1 MKLVLAS
8 KSPRR
13 SEILRNAGIDF
24 TVRVADADETIPD
37 GTKPEDA
44 VVFLAARKALAVER
58 AEDET
63 VLGAD
68 TIVVLDDKI
77 LGKPKDREDA
87 YNMLR
92 SLSGRV
98 HSVFTGVCAVGNGI
112 SLTFAEETKV
122 EFYPLTDDEINEY
135 IDTNEPYDK
144 AGAYGIQGIASKF
157 IRGIQGD
164 YFNVVGLPISSVYKK
179 IIKMRCIYE
188 KNFNN
193 YYINIYY
200 VFMWMQCNK

>member
-13 SEILRNAGIDF
+13 SEILKNAGIDF

-44 VVFLAARKALAVER
+44 VVFLAARKAMAVPR
-58 AEDET
+58 TEDET

-77 LGKPKDREDA
+77 LGKPKDKEDA
-87 YNMLR
+87 YNMIK

-98 HSVFTGVCAVGNGI
+98 HSVFTGVCAIGNGI

-122 EFYPLTDDEINEY
+122 EFYPLSDDEIYEY
-135 IDTNEPYDK
+135 INTDEPYDK
-144 AGAYGIQGIASKF
+144 AGAYGIQGLASKF

-164 YFNVVGLPISSVYKK
+164 YFNVVGLPMSSVYKK
-179 IIKMRCIYE
+179 ILK
-188 KNFNN
+188 K
-193 YYINIYY
+193 
-200 VFMWMQCNK
+200 Q

>member
-13 SEILRNAGIDF
+13 SEILKNAGIKF
-24 TVRVADADETIPD
+24 TVRVADADETIPE

-58 AEDET
+58 ADDET

-87 YNMLR
+87 FNML
-92 SLSGRV
+92 SGLSGRV
-98 HSVFTGVCAVGNGI
+98 HSVFTGVCAVGNGT

-122 EFYPLTDDEINEY
+122 KFYSLTDDEINEY
-135 IDTNEPYDK
+135 LDTDEPYDK

-157 IRGIQGD
+157 IQGIEGD
-164 YFNVVGLPISSVYKK
+164 YFNVVGLPVSSVYKK
-179 IIKMRCIYE
+179 IIK
-188 KNFNN
+188 K
-193 YYINIYY
+193 
-200 VFMWMQCNK
+200 

>member
-13 SEILRNAGIDF
+13 SEILKNAGIDF

-37 GTKPEDA
+37 GTKPCDA
-44 VVFLAARKALAVER
+44 VVFLAARKAMAVER
-58 AEDET
+58 VDDET

-68 TIVVLDDKI
+68 TVVVLDDKI

-87 YNMLR
+87 FNMIKM
-92 SLSGRV
+92 LSGRV
-98 HSVFTGVCAVGNGI
+98 HSVFTGVCAIGDGI

-122 EFYPLTDDEINEY
+122 EFYPLSDDEINEY
-135 IDTNEPYDK
+135 IDTDEPYDK
-144 AGAYGIQGIASKF
+144 AGAYGIQGLASKF
-157 IRGIQGD
+157 ISGIQGD

-179 IIKMRCIYE
+179 IIK
-188 KNFNN
+188 K
-193 YYINIYY
+193 
-200 VFMWMQCNK
+200 

>member
-13 SEILRNAGIDF
+13 SEILKNAGIDF
-24 TVRVADADETIPD
+24 TIRVADADETIPA
-37 GTKPEDA
+37 GTNPQDA

-68 TIVVLDDKI
+68 TIVVLNDKI

-87 YNMLR
+87 FNMLR

-122 EFYPLTDDEINEY
+122 EFYSLTDDEINEY
-135 IDTNEPYDK
+135 LDTDEPYDK

-157 IRGIQGD
+157 IRGIEGD

-179 IIKMRCIYE
+179 IIKKQQTY
-188 KNFNN
+188 
-193 YYINIYY
+193 
-200 VFMWMQCNK
+200 

>member
-13 SEILRNAGIDF
+13 SEILKNAGIDF
-24 TVRVADADETIPD
+24 TVRVANADETIPD

-87 YNMLR
+87 YNMIKN
-92 SLSGRV
+92 LSGRV

-122 EFYPLTDDEINEY
+122 EFYPLTDEEINKY

-157 IRGIQGD
+157 IRGIEGD
-164 YFNVVGLPISSVYKK
+164 YFNVVGLPVSSVYKK
-179 IIKMRCIYE
+179 IIK
-188 KNFNN
+188 K
-193 YYINIYY
+193 
-200 VFMWMQCNK
+200 

>member
-13 SEILRNAGIDF
+13 SEILKNAGFDF

-44 VVFLAARKALAVER
+44 VVFLAARKAMAVER

-68 TIVVLDDKI
+68 TIVVLDGKI
-77 LGKPKDREDA
+77 LGKPKNKDDA
-87 YNMLR
+87 FNILK

-98 HSVFTGVCAVGNGI
+98 HSVFTGVCIIEKGR
-112 SLTFAEETKV
+112 SMTFAEETQV
-122 EFYPLTDDEINEY
+122 EFLSLTDDEINTY

-157 IRGIQGD
+157 VRRINGD
-164 YFNVVGLPISSVYKK
+164 YFNVVGLPIST
-179 IIKMRCIYE
+179 IYE
-188 KNFNN
+188 KFFKN
-193 YYINIYY
+193 
-200 VFMWMQCNK
+200 Q

>member
-13 SEILRNAGIDF
+13 SEILKNAGYEF

-44 VVFLAARKALAVER
+44 VVFLAARKAMAVER
-58 AEDET
+58 ADDET

-68 TIVVLDDKI
+68 TIVVLDNKI

-87 YNMLR
+87 FNMIK

-98 HSVFTGVCAVGNGI
+98 HSVFTGVCIIENGK
-112 SLTFAEETKV
+112 SMTFSEETQV
-122 EFYPLTDDEINEY
+122 EFLTLTDKEINTY
-135 IDTNEPYDK
+135 IDTDEPYDK
-144 AGAYGIQGIASKF
+144 AGAYGIQGYASKF
-157 IRGIQGD
+157 VKRINGD
-164 YFNVVGLPISSVYKK
+164 YFNVVGLPISA
-179 IIKMRCIYE
+179 IYE
-188 KNFNN
+188 KFFKN
-193 YYINIYY
+193 
-200 VFMWMQCNK
+200 Q

>member
-13 SEILRNAGIDF
+13 SEILKNAGIDF

-44 VVFLAARKALAVER
+44 VVFLAARKAMAVER
-58 AEDET
+58 ADDET

-68 TIVVLDDKI
+68 TVVVLDDKI
-77 LGKPKDREDA
+77 LGKPKDKEDA
-87 YNMLR
+87 YNMIK

-98 HSVFTGVCAVGNGI
+98 HSVYTGVCAIGNGI
-112 SLTFAEETKV
+112 SMTFAEETKV
-122 EFYPLTDDEINEY
+122 EFYPLTEDEINEY
-135 IDTNEPYDK
+135 INTDEPYDK
-144 AGAYGIQGIASKF
+144 AGAYGIQGLASKF

-164 YFNVVGLPISSVYKK
+164 YFNVVGLPISGIYKK
-179 IIKMRCIYE
+179 ILK
-188 KNFNN
+188 K
-193 YYINIYY
+193 
-200 VFMWMQCNK
+200 Q

>member
-1 MKLVLAS
+1 MNLVLAS

-13 SEILRNAGIDF
+13 SEILKNAGIEF
-24 TVRVADADETIPD
+24 TVRVADADETIPE

-44 VVFLAARKALAVER
+44 VVFLAARKAMAVDR
-58 AEDET
+58 ADDEV

-68 TIVVLDDKI
+68 TVVVLDDKI
-77 LGKPKDREDA
+77 LGKPKDKDDA
-87 YNMLR
+87 YNMIK

-98 HSVFTGVCAVGNGI
+98 HSVFTGVCAIGNDI

-122 EFYPLTDDEINEY
+122 EFHPLSDEEIYEY
-135 IDTNEPYDK
+135 ISTDEPYDK
-144 AGAYGIQGIASKF
+144 AGAYGIQGMASKF

-179 IIKMRCIYE
+179 ILK
-188 KNFNN
+188 K
-193 YYINIYY
+193 
-200 VFMWMQCNK
+200 Q

>member
-13 SEILRNAGIDF
+13 SEILKNAGIDF
-24 TVRVADADETIPD
+24 TVRVADADETIPE
-37 GTKPEDA
+37 GTKPQDA
-44 VVFLAARKALAVER
+44 VVFLAARKALAIDR
-58 AEDET
+58 ADDET

-87 YNMLR
+87 FNMLR

-98 HSVFTGVCAVGNGI
+98 HSVFTGVCAVGDGI

-135 IDTNEPYDK
+135 LDTDEPYDK

-157 IRGIQGD
+157 IRGIEGD
-164 YFNVVGLPISSVYKK
+164 YFNVVGLPVSSVYKK
-179 IIKMRCIYE
+179 IIK
-188 KNFNN
+188 K
-193 YYINIYY
+193 
-200 VFMWMQCNK
+200 

>member
-13 SEILRNAGIDF
+13 SEILKNAGIDF
-24 TVRVADADETIPD
+24 TVRVADADETIPE
-37 GTKPEDA
+37 GTKPQDA

-68 TIVVLDDKI
+68 TVVALDDKI

-87 YNMLR
+87 FNMLR

-122 EFYPLTDDEINEY
+122 EFYPLNDDEINEY
-135 IDTNEPYDK
+135 LDTDEPYDK

-157 IRGIQGD
+157 IRGIEGD
-164 YFNVVGLPISSVYKK
+164 YFNVVGLPVSSVYKK
-179 IIKMRCIYE
+179 IIK
-188 KNFNN
+188 KL
-193 YYINIYY
+193 
-200 VFMWMQCNK
+200 